1 LQPAIDAVST
11 LELRLG
17 NSAAI
22 VAAADA
28 VGKAALELAEQAD
41 GERLAAIDPL
51 LPRPSEYK
59 N

>member
-1 LQPAIDAVST
+1 MPCDTV
-11 LELRLG
+11 ELRLG

-28 VGKAALELAEQAD
+28 VGKAAHEFAEQAD
-41 GERLAAIDPL
+41 GKQLAAIDAL
-51 LPRPSEYK
+51 VAAAESVQELAT